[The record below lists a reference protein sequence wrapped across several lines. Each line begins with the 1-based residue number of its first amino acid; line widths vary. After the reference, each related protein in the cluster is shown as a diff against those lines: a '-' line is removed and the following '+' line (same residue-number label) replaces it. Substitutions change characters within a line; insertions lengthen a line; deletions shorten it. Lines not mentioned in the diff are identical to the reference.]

1 VAYLTVDDLRREGV
15 SDEDYTTEYVQE
27 RIDLASKTV
36 ERLLGLFFEPKVG
49 HVVTMSGPGHD
60 TLFLPYPP
68 TTTSAI
74 TEITVGG
81 TAVDSEYWE
90 VIMPEFPDGRL
101 NPKILHLTGSWTAG
115 KRNVIITGTFGFVE
129 ADGTSIPPEIHDLCK
144 RVAIWGMPKLGD
156 TGALKA
162 DRIVEESIE
171 GYRYKL
177 SEVMPSGT
185 FDDPKI
191 DSLLAR
197 FHRPAMGTI

>member
-1 VAYLTVDDLRREGV
+1 MAYLTVDDLRREGV
-15 SDEDYTTEYVQE
+15 SDKDYTTEYVQE

-36 ERLLGLFFEPKVG
+36 ERLLGLFFEPRAG

-81 TAVDSEYWE
+81 VAVDSEYWE

-101 NPKILHLTGSWTAG
+101 NPKVLHLTGLWTTG
-115 KRNVIITGTFGFVE
+115 KRNIIITGTFGFVE
-129 ADGTSIPPEIHDLCK
+129 VDGTSVPPQIHDLCK
-144 RVAIWGMPKLGD
+144 RVAILGMAKIGD
-156 TGALKA
+156 AAAQKA
-162 DRIVEESIE
+162 SRITEESIE

-177 SEVMPSGT
+177 GEAQAAGA
-185 FDDPKI
+185 FNDPKI
-191 DSLLAR
+191 DAILAQ
-197 FHRPAMGTI
+197 FYRPAMGTV